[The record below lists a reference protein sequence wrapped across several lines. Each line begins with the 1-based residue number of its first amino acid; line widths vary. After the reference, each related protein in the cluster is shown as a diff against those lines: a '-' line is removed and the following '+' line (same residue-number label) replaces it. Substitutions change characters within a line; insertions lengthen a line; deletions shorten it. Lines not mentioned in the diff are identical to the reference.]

1 MLTIQFAIN
10 INEDIETVNW
20 VNQGLAVMERVAQGD
35 TVSDGDIRDFIRVAG
50 QIERRL
56 RDWAPYK
63 TVTVHRY
70 RPREDLGGI
79 MGFLNFSRQRMV
91 ELIDLGFDFAHH
103 YDPATDII
111 IPQ

>member
-20 VNQGLAVMERVAQGD
+20 VNQGLEVMERVAQGD

-63 TVTVHRY
+63 KVTVPRY
-70 RPREDLGGI
+70 RLREDLGDI
-79 MGFLNFSRQRMV
+79 MGFLNLSRQRIAK
-91 ELIDLGFDFAHH
+91 LIDVGFKLACR
-103 YDPATDII
+103 YDPTTESI
-111 IPQ
+111 IPK